1 MEKDMQPI
9 LGLLIL
15 LEWPVSPMRIY
26 IVDEHLPVRVALADR
41 LSRSR
46 EMQVVGHTGSADE
59 VMEDVQQKQPDVV
72 LLEVKR
78 SDGMGLELLRQ
89 LADLVS
95 HPHLVVLTSYPSS
108 WEEQAAARAGAVSY
122 LLKDIETDLLI
133 EQLCELG

>member
-59 VMEDVQQKQPDVV
+59 VMEDVQQRQPDVV
-72 LLEVKR
+72 ILEVKR

-89 LADLVS
+89 LADLVD

-122 LLKDIETDLLI
+122 LLKEIETDLLI